1 MITVY
6 GKSLRGPSALTRLVL
21 LGALSAGLMMLDHRS
36 NHLKDIRSGL
46 MVITYPFQ
54 WVVSLPV
61 VMYDN
66 VADLFTSGNTL
77 RAERDKLTTAN
88 EQLQVRLQQF
98 EALEAENERL
108 RAMLGSAKRV
118 ANRALAADLV
128 NVSLEPFSRRL
139 LIERGEHDGVYA
151 GQPVIDAH
159 GVVGQLTQVGPNVSA
174 VTLITDPGHAVPV
187 LNQRSGL
194 RAMVFGSGD
203 HDELNVPYLTPV
215 ADVKEGDVF
224 VSSGL
229 GGTFPADYP
238 VAVVTHV
245 ENDPSEGFL
254 RVSARPAAQ
263 LNHGKQVL
271 LIWPGQTN
279 TADAKAGTAKPAPKT
294 PVSPAA
300 PVKAPTP

>member
-6 GKSLRGPSALTRLVL
+6 GKSLRGPSALTRLVV
-21 LGALSAGLMMLDHRS
+21 LGALAAGMMMLDHRS
-36 NHLKDIRSGL
+36 NHLKDIRAGL
-46 MVITYPFQ
+46 MVIAYPFQ
-54 WVVSLPV
+54 WVVGLPV
-61 VMYDN
+61 SLYDG
-66 VADLFTSGNTL
+66 VTDIFTTSNTL
-77 RAERDKLTTAN
+77 RGERDQLSTHN
-88 EQLQVRLQQF
+88 EELQVQLQQF

-118 ANRALAADLV
+118 ANRVLAADLA

-139 LIERGEHDGVYA
+139 LIERGERDGAYP

-159 GVVGQLTQVGPNVSA
+159 GIVGQLTQVGPHVSA

-194 RAMVFGSGD
+194 RAMVFGSGS

-215 ADVKEGDVF
+215 ADIKEGDVL

-238 VAVVTHV
+238 VAIVTHI

-254 RVSARPAAQ
+254 RISARPAAQ

-271 LIWPGQTN
+271 LIWPGQPSDAKAAVKPETRSDKPPAKA
-279 TADAKAGTAKPAPKT
+279 ADAKAAPR
-294 PVSPAA
+294 
-300 PVKAPTP
+300 